1 MDDSALRCGHG
12 GKLDRP
18 AVLADPGSCAVGEIY
33 ELLFFVSSA
42 NSQLTDSVSQGLAET
57 FQNEPDLTR
66 ESLIFLIK

>member
-1 MDDSALRCGHG
+1 MCLIIILSSIPPLSRNGVAN
-12 GKLDRP
+12 
-18 AVLADPGSCAVGEIY
+18 IY
-33 ELLFFVSSA
+33 DQQVAISFFPNVSSA